1 LTDRLSKEHAMTTT
15 RSAVELTSP
24 PPLGSG
30 GSMRRRV
37 LALAAAETRLLLRNR
52 TAVMTSVLLPLG
64 VVAAVGGVIVSN
76 GGAVDGPGVIASAI
90 GVALTFV
97 TFYNLVTTFVARR
110 EELVLQRM
118 RTGELTDAEVLLGTA
133 TPTVLVT
140 VVQVVLVAVGVVVVG
155 EWSAPV
161 DVVLPL
167 IALLGG
173 GALMVVLA
181 AVSTSFTRT
190 VEAAQFTT
198 MPLVLTSTLLSGLSI
213 PLSDFPEQ
221 VAQIARFLP
230 LTPVIELSRLGLVG
244 MTWEGHAV
252 DAAGA
257 WAASPIPLAA
267 LTGWLVAGVLLARR
281 VFRWAPRR

>member
-1 LTDRLSKEHAMTTT
+1 MTATLPAA
-15 RSAVELTSP
+15 STSP
-24 PPLGSG
+24 NDLGSR
-30 GSMRRRV
+30 GSPRRRV

-52 TAVMTSVLLPLG
+52 TAVANTVLMPVAL
-64 VVAAVGGVIVSN
+64 VAAVGAITASN
-76 GGAVDGPGVIASAI
+76 GGTVDGPGLIASAI
-90 GVALTFV
+90 GVTLVFV

-133 TPTVLVT
+133 VPTLLVT
-140 VVQVVLVAVGVVVVG
+140 VVQVVLAAVGVVVLG

-167 IALLGG
+167 VALLGG

-198 MPLVLTSTLLSGLSI
+198 LPLVLTATMLSGLLI

-221 VAQIARFLP
+221 LAQVARFLP

-244 MTWEGHAV
+244 TTWNGQAV
-252 DAAGA
+252 DTAGA
-257 WAASPIPLAA
+257 WAASPLALA
-267 LTGWLVAGVLLARR
+267 VLVGWLGGGALLARL
-281 VFRWAPRR
+281 VFRWGPRR

>member
-1 LTDRLSKEHAMTTT
+1 VTTT
-15 RSAVELTSP
+15 RSAIELPSP
-24 PPLGSG
+24 PHLGSR
-30 GSMRRRV
+30 GSARRRV

-52 TAVMTSVLLPLG
+52 TAVMSSVLLPLA
-64 VVAAVGGVIVSN
+64 VVAAVAGITVSN
-76 GGAVDGPGVIASAI
+76 GSTVDGPGLIVSAI
-90 GVALTFV
+90 GVTLTFV

-133 TPTVLVT
+133 VPTLLVT
-140 VVQVVLVAVGVVVVG
+140 VVQVVLVAVGVVVLG

-161 DVVLPL
+161 AAVLPL
-167 IALLGG
+167 VALLGG
-173 GALMVVLA
+173 VAVMMVLA

-198 MPLVLTSTLLSGLSI
+198 MPLVLTATMLSGLLI

-221 VAQIARFLP
+221 VASIARFLP

-244 MTWEGHAV
+244 TTWDGQAV
-252 DAAGA
+252 DTAGA
-257 WAASPIPLAA
+257 WAASPLPLAVLA
-267 LTGWLVAGVLLARR
+267 GWLAGGALLARL

>member
-1 LTDRLSKEHAMTTT
+1 MTATLP
-15 RSAVELTSP
+15 AVHTSP
-24 PPLGSG
+24 NDLGSL
-30 GSMRRRV
+30 GSARRRV

-52 TAVMTSVLLPLG
+52 TAVMSSVLLPLA
-64 VVAAVGGVIVSN
+64 VVAAVGAITVSN
-76 GGAVDGPGVIASAI
+76 GGTVDGAGLVASAV

-97 TFYNLVTTFVARR
+97 AYYNLVTTFVARR

-133 TPTVLVT
+133 VPTLVVT
-140 VVQVVLVAVGVVVVG
+140 VVQVVLVAVGVAVLG

-167 IALLGG
+167 VALLGG

-198 MPLVLTSTLLSGLSI
+198 MPLVLTATVLSGLLI

-221 VAQIARFLP
+221 LAQLARFLP

-244 MTWEGHAV
+244 QTWDGQSV
-252 DAAGA
+252 DTAGA
-257 WAASPIPLAA
+257 WAASPVPLAVLA
-267 LTGWLVAGVLLARR
+267 GWLVVGTLL
-281 VFRWAPRR
+281 

>member
-1 LTDRLSKEHAMTTT
+1 MTTT
-15 RSAVELTSP
+15 RSAIEHTSP
-24 PPLGSG
+24 SHLGSG
-30 GSMRRRV
+30 GSARRRV

-52 TAVMTSVLLPLG
+52 TAVMSSALLPLAM
-64 VVAAVGGVIVSN
+64 VAAVGAITVSN
-76 GGAVDGPGVIASAI
+76 GGRVDGPGLVASSI
-90 GVALTFV
+90 GVTLTFV

-133 TPTVLVT
+133 VPTLLVT
-140 VVQVVLVAVGVVVVG
+140 VVQVVLVAVGVVVLG

-167 IALLGG
+167 VALVGG
-173 GALMVVLA
+173 GALMVALA
-181 AVSTSFTRT
+181 AISTSFTRT

-198 MPLVLTSTLLSGLSI
+198 MPLVLTATMLSGLLI
-213 PLSDFPEQ
+213 PLSGFPER
-221 VAQIARFLP
+221 VAQVARFLP

-244 MTWEGHAV
+244 ETWDGQAV
-252 DAAGA
+252 DMAGA
-257 WAASPIPLAA
+257 WASSPLALA
-267 LTGWLVAGVLLARR
+267 VLAGWLVGGALIARL

>member
-1 LTDRLSKEHAMTTT
+1 MTATLP
-15 RSAVELTSP
+15 VVPTSP
-24 PPLGSG
+24 NDLGSR
-30 GSMRRRV
+30 GSSRRRV

-52 TAVMTSVLLPLG
+52 TAVVNTVLMPVAL
-64 VVAAVGGVIVSN
+64 VAAVGAITASN
-76 GGAVDGPGVIASAI
+76 GGTVDGPGLVASAI
-90 GVALTFV
+90 GVTLVFV

-133 TPTVLVT
+133 VPTLLVT
-140 VVQVVLVAVGVVVVG
+140 VVQVVLASVVVVVLG

-167 IALLGG
+167 VALLGG

-198 MPLVLTSTLLSGLSI
+198 LPLVLTATMLSGLLI

-221 VAQIARFLP
+221 LAQVARFLP

-244 MTWEGHAV
+244 TTWNGQAV
-252 DAAGA
+252 DTAGA
-257 WAASPIPLAA
+257 WAASPLALA
-267 LTGWLVAGVLLARR
+267 VLVGWLGGGALLARL
-281 VFRWAPRR
+281 VFRWGPRR

>member
-1 LTDRLSKEHAMTTT
+1 MTAT
-15 RSAVELTSP
+15 RSAIDHSSLP
-24 PPLGSG
+24 HLGSG
-30 GSMRRRV
+30 GSARRRV
-37 LALAAAETRLLLRNR
+37 LALAAAEARLLLRNR
-52 TAVMTSVLLPLG
+52 TAVLSSMLLPLA
-64 VVAAVGGVIVSN
+64 VVAAVGAITVSN
-76 GGAVDGPGVIASAI
+76 GSRIDGPGLIASAI
-90 GVALTFV
+90 GVTLTFV

-133 TPTVLVT
+133 VPTLLVT
-140 VVQVVLVAVGVVVVG
+140 VVQIALVAVAVAVLG
-155 EWSAPV
+155 EWSTPV

-167 IALLGG
+167 VAVLGG
-173 GALMVVLA
+173 GALMVLLA

-198 MPLVLTSTLLSGLSI
+198 LPLVLTATMLSGLLI

-221 VAQIARFLP
+221 VAQVARFLP

-244 MTWEGHAV
+244 TTWDGQAV
-252 DAAGA
+252 DTAGA
-257 WAASPIPLAA
+257 WAASPLA
-267 LTGWLVAGVLLARR
+267 LTVLAGWLVGGALLARL